1 MATTHI
7 LTDLAARK
15 MRFAY
20 ADPPYLG
27 CGKLYASHHPE
38 ALSWDDPETHR
49 RLVERLCAEYPDGW
63 AMSCHTPSLRVLLPF
78 TPADCRVGA
87 WVKPFAV
94 FKPNVNPAY
103 AWEPVLFRGG
113 RKRDRTQ
120 PTARDW
126 HSENITL
133 RKGLPG
139 AKPPKFADWIAD
151 LLGVDWTQDTIE
163 DLFPGT
169 HGLTLAWKERAT
181 PTQGVFA

>member
-1 MATTHI
+1 
-7 LTDLAARK
+7 

-27 CGKLYASHHPE
+27 CGKLYAAHHPE
-38 ALSWDDPETHR
+38 AMDWNDPETHR
-49 RLVERLCAEYPDGW
+49 RLVERLCADYPDGW

-78 TPADCRVGA
+78 TPADCRIGS

-103 AWEPVLFRGG
+103 AWEPVIFRGG

-133 RKGLPG
+133 KKGLPG
-139 AKPPKFADWIAD
+139 AKPPKFADWILA
-151 LLGVDWTQDTIE
+151 LLGVDFAQGDTID

-169 HGLTLAWKERAT
+169 HGLTLAWAERRE
-181 PTQGVFA
+181 PTQLLMEPAA